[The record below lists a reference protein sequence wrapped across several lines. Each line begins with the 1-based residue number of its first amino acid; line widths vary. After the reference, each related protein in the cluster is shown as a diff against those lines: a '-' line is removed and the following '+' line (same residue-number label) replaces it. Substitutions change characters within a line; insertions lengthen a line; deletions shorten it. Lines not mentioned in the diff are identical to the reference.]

1 MNLRTAAGWALACIL
16 IVAAGAAAAATAAA
30 PGAAGHW
37 DGIVVEQPGRAEL
50 DLTLEIVGESQ
61 RWAGYLSVPTQGIDH
76 RRLDDLEVEDQKVS
90 FLYKDASGESRF
102 VGYLGDDSISGN
114 FSESGR
120 TLLCRFWRAPQG
132 LRSAALKLRSLDA
145 DGAELR
151 QVFNDEQRHPRLL
164 VVLSPTCHDCKA
176 SALMV
181 QRYLLAPG
189 RFPDLRVF
197 VVWEPAQGRDHDT
210 GAGAASL
217 LLRDD
222 PRAKQFWSESRYAG
236 TAFRRQLGFTASPAW
251 DVFLLFAPGVR
262 WTAEAPAATMMMNN
276 RSPDQEVH
284 FDAERLAAKI
294 AEIGTRAR

>member
-1 MNLRTAAGWALACIL
+1 MNPRTAASRALPCIL
-16 IVAAGAAAAATAAA
+16 IVAAGAAVAATAAA
-30 PGAAGHW
+30 PGAAGRW
-37 DGIVVEQPGRAEL
+37 DGIVIEQSGRAEL
-50 DLTLEIVGESQ
+50 DLTLEIVSESQ
-61 RWAGYLSVPTQGIDH
+61 RWAGYLSVPTQAIDR
-76 RRLDDLEVEDQKVS
+76 RRLDALEVEDQKVS
-90 FLYKDASGESRF
+90 FVYKDASGESRF
-102 VGYLGDDSISGN
+102 VGYLGGNDSLSGD
-114 FSESGR
+114 FSEGGR

-132 LRSAALKLRSLDA
+132 PRSALKLSSLDA
-145 DGAELR
+145 NGAELR
-151 QVFNDEQRHPRLL
+151 QVFNDEQSHPRLL

-210 GAGAASL
+210 GAGAASQ

-222 PRAKQFWSESRYAG
+222 PRASQFWSESRYAG

-294 AEIGTRAR
+294 TELGTRAR